1 MLPNFSKH
9 RLARGKSYSTYIMYK
24 TRTDIKSYKLA
35 SKKIFS
41 TQNISKKKFYLN
53 NSKSVLEL
61 RLQFANQKETEKN
74 SRVNF

>member
-1 MLPNFSKH
+1 
-9 RLARGKSYSTYIMYK
+9 MYK